1 MFCTLSHETMK
12 YYMKETPPAPKN
24 KSKTNRFIELCKVKW
39 NNPLTQSGYTY
50 SSKEYDRKPFGGTS
64 HLNKKGHEQ

>member
-12 YYMKETPPAPKN
+12 YYMKETSAPKN
-24 KSKTNRFIELCKVKW
+24 TNNRFIELGKVKW
-39 NNPLTQSGYTY
+39 NNPLTQSVYTY
-50 SSKEYDRKPFGGTS
+50 SSKEYDRKPFGVMS